1 MKTVDDGHLSESED
15 SSKLSRRP
23 RNQSLQVVR
32 ALAALS
38 VLLYHAALFTAERTS
53 TVSITNFVGPS
64 FGFYG
69 VVTFFVLSG
78 FLMEESI
85 RRYPT
90 KVFAAHRLLR
100 LFPTYLAMYCI
111 YAFVQF
117 LRGGEF
123 EKVPWLALTLL
134 PVGTVHRPLHVEWT
148 LVYELF
154 FYAVCGLLCLRPR
167 LHLVTSLFWA
177 LIVSYTYYF
186 GGQYGTAFQ
195 PSFPG
200 IVFSSWTLGFI
211 IGGLGGHLRR
221 VRVQPSPAMWFLIGA
236 VLVGGLGLCSISGRM
251 LVAPLGI
258 TALVIGLAQYQ
269 GSRELGLFGQV
280 LFLIGECSY
289 GIYLAHAICIKFVL
303 HHVPPSFLESPVGLF
318 FAVVSFSLAVGIV
331 FGLADVRMYQWF
343 KYKVDARFLATR
355 TQGSR

>member
-1 MKTVDDGHLSESED
+1 MKNIDNGHVSESED
-15 SSKLSRRP
+15 SSKRSPRP
-23 RNQSLQVVR
+23 RNQSLQVIR

-53 TVSITNFVGPS
+53 SSTITNFIGPS

-78 FLMEESI
+78 YLMEESV

-100 LFPTYLAMYCI
+100 LFPTYLAMYCV
-111 YAFVQF
+111 YAIVQF
-117 LRGGEF
+117 LRGGQF
-123 EKVPWLALTLL
+123 ERVPWLALTLL
-134 PVGTVHRPLHVEWT
+134 PVGEVHRPLHVEWT
-148 LVYELF
+148 LVYEFF
-154 FYAVCGLLCLRPR
+154 FYVVCGLLCLRPR
-167 LHLVTSLFWA
+167 LHLVTSLCWA
-177 LIVSYTYYF
+177 LVVSYAYYY

-200 IVFSSWTLGFI
+200 IIFSGWTLGFI
-211 IGGLGGHLRR
+211 IGGLGGHVRR
-221 VRVQPSPAMWFLIGA
+221 VLARLTPPVWILIGG

-258 TALVIGLAQYQ
+258 TAIVIGLAQHQ
-269 GSRELGLFGQV
+269 SSRELGLFGQV

-289 GIYLAHAICIKFVL
+289 GVYLAHAICIKFAL

-318 FAVVSFSLAVGIV
+318 FAVVSLSLAIGIV
-331 FGLADVRMYQWF
+331 FGLADVKMYQWL
-343 KYKVDARFLATR
+343 KYKVEGRFLRSGT
-355 TQGSR
+355 